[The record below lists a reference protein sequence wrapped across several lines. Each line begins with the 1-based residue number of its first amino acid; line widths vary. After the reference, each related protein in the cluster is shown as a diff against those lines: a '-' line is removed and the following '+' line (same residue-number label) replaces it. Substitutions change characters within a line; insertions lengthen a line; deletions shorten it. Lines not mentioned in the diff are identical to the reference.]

1 MIHSDEAGR
10 RRGFWLTLSG
20 VLILTP
26 DTLLIRLIDI
36 DPWTMNFWRGSMM
49 AFSLFIGYFLVRGK
63 STVNDIMKLGFA
75 GLGIAGLYALNAI
88 TFVFAVNLT
97 LVANVLIIL
106 STTPLIAALLSI
118 FILKEDI
125 SKATW
130 TAIIFGIMGVAIL
143 VGNSIQAANVIGDIF
158 SLITAF
164 SLAVTFII
172 IRKYKKLNMI
182 PATALGAALSA
193 VISFPLA
200 DPMSIELNN
209 WGLLFLL
216 GLIVMPLSF
225 ALITFGLRLLP
236 APEVALLM
244 LIETVLG
251 PLWVGIVIN
260 EIPDSRTLIGGGII
274 ILAVLLQALW
284 RIKR

>member
-1 MIHSDEAGR
+1 
-10 RRGFWLTLSG
+10 
-20 VLILTP
+20 
-26 DTLLIRLIDI
+26 
-36 DPWTMNFWRGSMM
+36 M
-49 AFSLFIGYFLVRGK
+49 AFSLYLGYLLVRGK
-63 STVNDIMKLGFA
+63 SIVNDIMKLGFA
-75 GLGIAGLYALNAI
+75 GLWIAGLYALNAI
-88 TFVFAVNLT
+88 TFIFAVNLT

-106 STTPLIAALLSI
+106 STTPIIAALLSI

-125 SKATW
+125 SRATW
-130 TAIIFGIMGVAIL
+130 IAIIFGFFGVAIV
-143 VGNSIQAANVIGDIF
+143 VGNSIQAASVIGDIF

-172 IRKYKKLNMI
+172 IRKYKTLNMI

-200 DPMSIELNN
+200 DPMSIQPNN
-209 WGLLFLL
+209 WGPLFLL

-225 ALITFGLRLLP
+225 GLITFGLRLLP

-244 LIETVLG
+244 LLETVLG

-260 EIPDSRTLIGGGII
+260 EIPHSRTLIGGGVI
-274 ILAVLLQALW
+274 ILAVLFQSLW
-284 RIKR
+284 RIKP

>member
-75 GLGIAGLYALNAI
+75 GLWIAGLYALNAI

-200 DPMSIELNN
+200 DPMSIEPNN

-274 ILAVLLQALW
+274 IFAVLLQALW